1 MALTNEDLQAIAD
14 LIDNKLEEKLEQKL
28 EQKLEPIN
36 SRFDKIE
43 NRLDIIELKQD
54 RTSKKLDDLQLDVK
68 IAERDIRRDIHTLND
83 EMETVVEVLK
93 QHELIPR

>member
-1 MALTNEDLQAIAD
+1 MALTNEDLKAISD
-14 LIDNKLEEKLEQKL
+14 LMD
-28 EQKLEPIN
+28 QKLEPIN
-36 SRFDKIE
+36 Q
-43 NRLDIIELKQD
+43 RLDKMDSRLDVIELKQD

-68 IAERDIRRDIHTLND
+68 IAERDIRRDIHTLKD